1 MEAKEE
7 VRNRLSIED
16 VIGEYVQLKRAGRN
30 FKGLSPFSGEKTAS
44 FFVSPD
50 KQIWHDFSSNKGGD
64 IYSFVME
71 VEGLDF
77 RATLELLARKAGVD
91 LSMYEST
98 SSRDFSQKK
107 QRLQKAVDL
116 AATFYQ
122 RQLFASPGAIEYVSK
137 QRGLNKQVVHDF
149 RIGYAPNAP
158 DTLINFLAG
167 KGFTRDEVRDA
178 GLIGSRGT
186 DMFRHRMT
194 VSLADGQ
201 GQAIGFTARLVED
214 IPNAPKYINT
224 PQTLLYDKG
233 RHVFGLHL
241 AKEAIRTNDYAVV
254 VEGNMDVIS
263 SHQSGVKQV
272 VATAGTALT
281 EYHLKALSR
290 LTPHIRLCFDGDK
303 AGIAATERAI
313 PIAQTVGVELSIIR
327 LPDEAKDPDELIRQD
342 VAAWQA
348 AIDSARPALE
358 WLIEQYKSRV
368 DVTTAAGKRE
378 LSTQALN
385 VLARIDNPVERE
397 HYLRLVSDATDTTL
411 GALEERL
418 DQLITPE
425 VKHLKPIKAEQSVNK
440 DEYAYQDYLL
450 ALMAI
455 EPAVHDVVKKMKAE
469 ELEGDERQELFS
481 FLLGDPDGLKKD
493 VPPQLQKIETYVKI
507 VLFKAETRY
516 QTLDGQDRLVEAV
529 TLVRQVKEQHRKK
542 KKKQLTNRLRE
553 AEVEHDSTE
562 VARLQAELNTLIK
575 EDRT

>member
-1 MEAKEE
+1 VIYYTVMEAKEE
-7 VRNRLSIED
+7 VRSRLNIED

-30 FKGLSPFSGEKTAS
+30 YKGLSPFSGEKTPS

-107 QRLQKAVDL
+107 QRLQSAVDV
-116 AATFYQ
+116 ATTFYQ

-158 DTLINFLAG
+158 DTLINFLG
-167 KGFTRDEVRDA
+167 QKNFTKTELRDA
-178 GLIGSRGT
+178 GLVGSRGT

-214 IPNAPKYINT
+214 APNAPKYINT

-241 AKEAIRTNDYAVV
+241 AKEPIRTNDYAVV

-263 SHQSGVKQV
+263 SHQAGVKQV

-281 EYHLKALSR
+281 EHHLKALSR
-290 LTPHIRLCFDGDK
+290 LTPHIRLCFDSDK

-313 PIAQTVGVELSIIR
+313 SEV
-327 LPDEAKDPDELIRQD
+327 KDPDELIRQD
-342 VAAWQA
+342 VSAWQS
-348 AIDSARPALE
+348 AIDAARPALE
-358 WLIEQYKSRV
+358 WLIEQYKTRV

-385 VLARIDNPVERE
+385 VLSRIDNPVERE
-397 HYLRLVSDATDTTL
+397 HYLRQISDATGTTL

-418 DQLITPE
+418 EQLITPVE
-425 VKHLKPIKAEQSVNK
+425 IRLKPVKVEQSVMK

-455 EPAVHDVVKKMKAE
+455 ESAVHDVVKKMTADA
-469 ELEGDERQELFS
+469 LAGDHRRQLFT
-481 FLLGDPDGLKKD
+481 FLLGDPNGLKGQ
-493 VPPQLQKIETYVKI
+493 VPPELREIETYVKI

-516 QTLDGQDRLVEAV
+516 MNLDGQDRLVEAV
-529 TLVRQVKEQHRKK
+529 TLVRQIKEQHRKK
-542 KKKQLTNRLRE
+542 KKQQLTAQLRE
-553 AEVEHDSTE
+553 AENEQDTAR
-562 VARLQAELNTLIK
+562 VARLQSELNTLIK